1 MNSNKIVHKL
11 INCCNNRINQNL
23 DRIFDKNDKIDIFD
37 YRRILNDKTSFS
49 YSRNTNNF
57 YGLDSTLKRYSGYK
71 KGIYVATEHGVQIP
85 KAENFLCVSEYKNNY
100 SSVLLTCA
108 AKRAKSLLAYSDKL
122 IIPIGPYI
130 QYAESIY
137 DDEIIAQIKSNLGRT
152 LLIFPQH
159 SCEMGFAKCENKGF
173 IEFVKKI
180 KHEYSFDTVIVC
192 IYFYDFIQGL
202 HIPYE
207 REGWTIVS
215 AGHRQNIHFLDN
227 LKTFITIADHIIYQ
241 GYSSSVGYSLAMEKP
256 VLTYPYRHKFTKK
269 SREYQEALLDR
280 NENVT
285 YDTKLGEDIYIELFS
300 NYHNTITNEQL
311 KWAEECI
318 SLSIKKTPEE
328 MKDIFIMAREL
339 YWDFGGH
346 KEKIIRKYGYDNLES

>member
-57 YGLDSTLKRYSGYK
+57 YGLESTLKRYSGYK
-71 KGIYVATEHGVQIP
+71 KEIYVATEHGVQMP

-108 AKRAKSLLAYSDKL
+108 AKRAKSLLAYSDKR

-130 QYAESIY
+130 QYAELIY
-137 DDEIIAQIKSNLGRT
+137 DDEIIEQIKSNLGRT
-152 LLIFPQH
+152 LLIFPSH
-159 SCEMGFAKCENKGF
+159 SCEKELYERKNKGF
-173 IEFVKKI
+173 IDYVKKI
-180 KHEYSFDTVIVC
+180 KDRYMFDTVIVC
-192 IYFYDFIQGL
+192 IYFYDFLQGL

-207 REGWTIVS
+207 REGWTIVT
-215 AGHRQNIHFLDN
+215 AGHRQNIHFLEN
-227 LKTFITIADHIIYQ
+227 LKTIITLADNIIFQ
-241 GYSSSVGYSLAMEKP
+241 GYSSSVGYSLAMGKP
-256 VLTYPYRHKFTKK
+256 VLAYPYGFELTKK
-269 SREYQEALLDR
+269 SNEHQKALIDKIGNVFFDTSEGEELFINTFSEYQD
-280 NENVT
+280 
-285 YDTKLGEDIYIELFS
+285 
-300 NYHNTITNEQL
+300 TITSEQL

-318 SLSIKKTPEE
+318 SLSIKKNPEE
-328 MKDIFIMAREL
+328 MKDIFKMAREL
-339 YWDFGGH
+339 YWDFGGR
-346 KEKIIRKYGYDNLES
+346 KEKIIKKYGYDV